1 MSVVRLRPEAP
12 LKCGSGSVVEHR
24 LAKARVASSNLVF
37 RSISSSG
44 AAFTQRLFSATDAL
58 IKTSHCLY
66 YFIIHRPILNRE
78 DDIFPDEL
86 YHDIIAGEQHR
97 SGVAVAIIPQS

>member
-1 MSVVRLRPEAP
+1 
-12 LKCGSGSVVEHR
+12 
-24 LAKARVASSNLVF
+24 
-37 RSISSSG
+37 
-44 AAFTQRLFSATDAL
+44 L

-86 YHDIIAGEQHR
+86 YHGIIAGEQHR